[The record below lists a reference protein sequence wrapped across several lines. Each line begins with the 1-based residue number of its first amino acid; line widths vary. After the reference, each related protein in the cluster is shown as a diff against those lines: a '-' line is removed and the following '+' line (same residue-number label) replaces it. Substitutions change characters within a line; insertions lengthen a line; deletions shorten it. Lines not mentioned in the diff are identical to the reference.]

1 MCYSISMGLHERL
14 ASNPFMGELGF
25 LPILATDASSSK
37 ALGSISSLC
46 YTDFLTIENPGYV
59 DSPNQTNFP
68 AMSATP
74 FLKLE

>member
-1 MCYSISMGLHERL
+1 M
-14 ASNPFMGELGF
+14 AELGF
-25 LPILATDASSSK
+25 LAILATVASSSK

-59 DSPNQTNFP
+59 DNPKQISFP

-74 FLKLE
+74 LLKLVYEV